1 MIVLKI
7 DSITFRKEKMV
18 QVGLLSEDDSDLRQ
32 TYLSKSCFQAG
43 ILISE
48 NKGKNEGNV

>member
-1 MIVLKI
+1 
-7 DSITFRKEKMV
+7 MV